1 MIRKVFNWYKE
12 GHSVNKIIKELKNAD
27 VMSPKGSVK
36 WPKRTIQN
44 MLINEK
50 YIGNVLLVKAC
61 TGEFPNNKQMNNRG
75 QAVHFLVEK
84 GHIPLISNELFE
96 KVQEEIK
103 KRSNIEIVD
112 GKVQRKDTHYSAKD
126 ILQ

>member
-1 MIRKVFNWYKE
+1 MRKVFNWYKE

>member
-1 MIRKVFNWYKE
+1 
-12 GHSVNKIIKELKNAD
+12 
-27 VMSPKGSVK
+27 MSPKGSVK